1 MKKLKYRTSHFEP
14 KQMLINYVQLLFFF
28 KLLLKY
34 YIILIKDGF
43 HTAHCT
49 CYARSL
55 YNNIMRTK
63 MGLLVV

>member
-14 KQMLINYVQLLFFF
+14 KQMLINYVQLLFFL

-43 HTAHCT
+43 HTAHVMQGAYT
-49 CYARSL
+49 CLL
-55 YNNIMRTK
+55 YTSPSPRDS
-63 MGLLVV
+63 